1 MSAGQLQQERKAAM
15 VEQLQQKLAEKVQRH
30 TRSCREGFEDR
41 AGGRV
46 SEEERDIER
55 DGEIEMEINR

>member
-46 SEEERDIER
+46 SEEERD
-55 DGEIEMEINR
+55 GE